1 MNVSRFS
8 TTPSTLSLFLRLL
21 CRHVL
26 GNSGSKV
33 PPFLHKTRII
43 ATKQV
48 LVGTLGNEMIAN
60 RFLTDNTLSR
70 THCDF
75 NRLLSVFQDAYT
87 IFKRIHL
94 ELEFLITLNTQNA
107 IDTAHQ
113 LIEILEKKGFKFFL
127 KSPTNQQFVIV
138 SNDKLQK
145 LREHVATGFWEKY
158 DENSSVIRFATS

>member
-1 MNVSRFS
+1 MAISAIVSLLRAIYVRVAMNVSRFS

-60 RFLTDNTLSR
+60 RILTDNTLSR
-70 THCDF
+70 TYCDF
-75 NRLLSVFQDAYT
+75 NLLLSVFQDAYT

-94 ELEFLITLNTQNA
+94 ELEFLITLNT
-107 IDTAHQ
+107 HC
-113 LIEILEKKGFKFFL
+113 KGVVRR
-127 KSPTNQQFVIV
+127 TC
-138 SNDKLQK
+138 
-145 LREHVATGFWEKY
+145 
-158 DENSSVIRFATS
+158 